1 MHHEAKCKFGQ
12 TFSILSKFY
21 QLELIADPYSD
32 HQFLE
37 KNDSTTKEEM
47 PKM

>member
-12 TFSILSKFY
+12 TFSILTNFY

-32 HQFLE
+32 HKFLE
-37 KNDSTTKEEM
+37 KNDSTAKKEMSEM
-47 PKM
+47 